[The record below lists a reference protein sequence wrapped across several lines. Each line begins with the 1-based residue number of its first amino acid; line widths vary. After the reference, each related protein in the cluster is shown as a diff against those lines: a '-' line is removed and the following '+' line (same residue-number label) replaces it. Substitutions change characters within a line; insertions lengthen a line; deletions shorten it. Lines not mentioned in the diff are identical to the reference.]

1 MMSGMERMS
10 CFRFIREVVW
20 RGCLVFDSYD
30 EWYGEDVLILDSYI
44 REVVWRGCL
53 VLDSYDEWYGEDVL
67 F

>member
-1 MMSGMERMS
+1 MVWRGCLVLDSYESGMERMS
-10 CFRFIREVVW
+10 CFRFIRDGSGME
-20 RGCLVFDSYD
+20 RMSCFRF
-30 EWYGEDVLILDSYI
+30 I

>member
-10 CFRFIREVVW
+10 CFRFIESGMERMSCF
-20 RGCLVFDSYD
+20 RF
-30 EWYGEDVLILDSYI
+30 I

>member
-10 CFRFIREVVW
+10 CLDSYW
-20 RGCLVFDSYD
+20 YGRGC
-30 EWYGEDVLILDSYI
+30 LILDSYE
-44 REVVWRGCL
+44 EVVWRGCL